1 MDVGGVID
9 AVESWLAGQSF
20 WVQVPIVLAV
30 LIPVGWLVA
39 GLIDRLVERILWLTT
54 RREARAAA
62 AHPAGRRRPL
72 AEAGAVTDHQAPGP
86 DSGPRT

>member
-20 WVQVPIVLAV
+20 WVQVPILLAV

-39 GLIDRLVERILWLTT
+39 GLIDRLIERILWPST
-54 RREARAAA
+54 RREARMAA
-62 AHPAGRRRPL
+62 AHPAGRRRPP
-72 AEAGAVTDHQAPGP
+72 AAAAVRTDDPVAGS
-86 DSGPRT
+86 DSGPPR